1 MKQEFVGEREIVRAT
16 IKEAIKLFDLSLKSF
31 SLSTGEYR

>member
-1 MKQEFVGEREIVRAT
+1 MKHEFVGERE

>member
-1 MKQEFVGEREIVRAT
+1 MKHEFVGEREIVLAT
-16 IKEAIKLFDLSLKSF
+16 TKEAIKLFDLSFKSF